1 MLYVVGIGPGNP
13 LDRTRRAE
21 QAIGRSGVVA
31 GYHVYL
37 DLIRDLTAGKE
48 IIATGMRRE
57 VERCEIAL
65 RRAAEGATVA
75 VVSSGDP
82 GVYGMAGL
90 VIEQAQRLGIDVP
103 IEVVPGVSACFAAA
117 ARLGAPLM
125 LDFACISL
133 SDLLVGWEQI
143 LERLDAVAR
152 AGLVAALYNP
162 RSRRRIR
169 QLEEA
174 AAVFRRYRE
183 PSTPVGIATAV
194 GLEDEHVVISDLGN
208 FLSAEIGM
216 RSIVLIG
223 CPGTRVVSGR
233 LVTPRGYRL

>member
-1 MLYVVGIGPGNP
+1 VVGY
-13 LDRTRRAE
+13 D
-21 QAIGRSGVVA
+21 
-31 GYHVYL
+31 VYV

-48 IIATGMRRE
+48 VIATGMTRE

-90 VIEQAQRLGIDVP
+90 VIEQAQHLGLDVP

-117 ARLGAPLM
+117 AQLGAPLM

-133 SDLLVGWEQI
+133 SDLLVPWEDI

-152 AGLVAALYNP
+152 GGLVAVLYNP
-162 RSRRRIR
+162 RSRRRVR

-174 AAVFRRYRE
+174 AAVFSRYRD
-183 PSTPVGIATAV
+183 PSTAVGIATAV
-194 GLEDEHVVISDLGN
+194 GLEGERIILSNLRS

-216 RSIVLIG
+216 RRIVIIG
-223 CPGTRVVSGR
+223 SSLTRVIAGR
-233 LVTPRGYRL
+233 MVTPRGYTL

>member
-1 MLYVVGIGPGNP
+1 VVGYN
-13 LDRTRRAE
+13 
-21 QAIGRSGVVA
+21 
-31 GYHVYL
+31 VYV

-48 IIATGMRRE
+48 VIATGMTRE

-90 VIEQAQRLGIDVP
+90 VIEQAQHLGLDVP

-117 ARLGAPLM
+117 AQLGAPLM

-133 SDLLVGWEQI
+133 SDLLVPWKEI
-143 LERLDAVAR
+143 LDRLDAVAR
-152 AGLVAALYNP
+152 GGLVAALYNP

-174 AAVFRRYRE
+174 AAIFLRYRE

-194 GLEDEHVVISDLGN
+194 GLEDERIMISDLGS

-216 RSIVLIG
+216 RSVVLIG
-223 CPGTRVVSGR
+223 CSGTRIVGGR
-233 LVTPRGYRL
+233 MVTPRGYRL

>member
-1 MLYVVGIGPGNP
+1 VVGY
-13 LDRTRRAE
+13 D
-21 QAIGRSGVVA
+21 
-31 GYHVYL
+31 VYV

-48 IIATGMRRE
+48 VISTGMTRE

-90 VIEQAQRLGIDVP
+90 VIEQAQHLGLDVP

-117 ARLGAPLM
+117 AQLGAPLM
-125 LDFACISL
+125 LDFVCISL
-133 SDLLVGWEQI
+133 SDLLVPWEQI

-152 AGLVAALYNP
+152 TGLVAALYNP
-162 RSRRRIR
+162 RSRRRVR

-174 AAVFRRYRE
+174 AEIFRRYRA
-183 PSTPVGIATAV
+183 PSTPVGIATAL
-194 GLEDEHVVISDLGN
+194 GLEEERIVLTDLGG
-208 FLSAEIGM
+208 FLAEEIGM

-223 CPGTRVVSGR
+223 SSSTRVVRGR
-233 LVTPRGYRL
+233 MVTPRGYEL